1 MISDKQNMLFL
12 MVYYNFT
19 YKYSTYTPFLED
31 FNFDKHA
38 HFAEDFQMLF
48 TNANFLQIINCLFSV
63 QKPLY
68 TVQY

>member
-1 MISDKQNMLFL
+1 MNKTCFFL
-12 MVYYNFT
+12 WCITILHTN
-19 YKYSTYTPFLED
+19 TYTPFLED
-31 FNFDKHA
+31 FNSDKHA
-38 HFAEDFQMLF
+38 HFAEDFQLLF